1 MKKKQ
6 LLKFIW
12 MFFYLFIFS
21 MLLWNS
27 FGYLDNDLG
36 WHLKVGEEFVT
47 KHEIPYNEHFNYTL
61 EGEKWI
67 DHEWLIDVFSFIV
80 NKNYKILLWLI
91 PLFCFWANV
100 HGGFLI
106 GLALLG
112 FFAMIKFLENLIEKY
127 NVISKI
133 KMEFKNKLDLKS
145 IYIFSFFALF
155 SFLATFIN
163 PYGWRLYEFL
173 FGYKN
178 SYYLTHIVE
187 WIPFYFLPVKY
198 YQLLYSAIV
207 LSLVIVFLYLSLK
220 KIEKK
225 YFLKLDLWQL
235 ALAVLFVF
243 LALKS
248 RRHFPLLFIA
258 SMPFIIIFYIEHIAA
273 HYQNNKKPTQ
283 LILFSKI
290 FLVLV
295 LVLASFKMVVNTQFN
310 NNPFNSA
317 FYCSNSFPCEAVKF
331 IKENPELMQ
340 KKLFNE
346 YDWGG
351 FLIWTM
357 PEMKLF
363 IDGRLPQFSFNEH
376 TFLEEYHEFFEED
389 KTSFKLEQYGIDLAL
404 IKERQPI
411 KLNWIEKH
419 FFLLNEEDINSKV
432 DYLKKYLDES
442 SLWTIIYSDNF
453 SHLYEKQN
461 N

>member
-80 NKNYKILLWLI
+80 FKNFGYITLSIFFALLIVL
-91 PLFCFWANV
+91 V
-100 HGGFLI
+100 
-106 GLALLG
+106 LALQKHYLQKYFLKNVTGEYFLMFFQFLG
-112 FFAMIKFLENLIEKY
+112 IKASLPHLGVRMQEITILCLFLLFFILHKFVLIKKY

-376 TFLEEYHEFFEED
+376 T
-389 KTSFKLEQYGIDLAL
+389 
-404 IKERQPI
+404 
-411 KLNWIEKH
+411 
-419 FFLLNEEDINSKV
+419 
-432 DYLKKYLDES
+432 
-442 SLWTIIYSDNF
+442 
-453 SHLYEKQN
+453 
-461 N
+461 